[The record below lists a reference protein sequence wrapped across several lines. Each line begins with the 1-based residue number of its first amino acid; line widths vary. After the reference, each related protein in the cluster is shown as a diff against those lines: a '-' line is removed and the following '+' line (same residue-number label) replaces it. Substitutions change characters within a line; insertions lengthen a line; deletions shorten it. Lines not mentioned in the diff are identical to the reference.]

1 MTQIDRLIQ
10 TAVGELGYTESSTST
25 GRWNKYANDFDTKP
39 GWTEWFNTKKN
50 GADWCTIFHDWCYVK
65 TFGFNKAVQMLF
77 NQDPYSSLRA
87 GCAYL
92 ERLYSRNGRWGSTPK
107 VGAQVVF
114 GVDHTGIVI
123 AIRAGYVYTIEGKYS
138 SDRDTLR
145 VECKSAV
152 FHADFLLLRLS
163 RFGNSTGLDASS

>member
-10 TAVGELGYTESSTST
+10 TAVGELGYTEISTST
-25 GRWNKYANDFDTKP
+25 GQWTKYANDFDNKP

-92 ERLYSRNGRWGSTPK
+92 AVSYTHLDEAYQTEYILSTP
-107 VGAQVVF
+107 GDDQWI
-114 GVDHTGIVI
+114 HTWV
-123 AIRAGYVYTIEGKYS
+123 RM
-138 SDRDTLR
+138 
-145 VECKSAV
+145 
-152 FHADFLLLRLS
+152 LLNGS
-163 RFGNSTGLDASS
+163 ESEITT